1 MSIVITT
8 AGDDVIVVAPAG
20 EINGQTAP
28 ELQNKLLPLVRP
40 GGKVLLDMSG
50 VTYLSS
56 AGLRLLLVF
65 YRQVTG
71 NNGRIV
77 LTGLPEMVA
86 DTMSN
91 TGFLDFFEAY
101 ALKEEGLAVLRQ

>member
-1 MSIVITT
+1 MSILITT
-8 AGDDVIVVAPAG
+8 AAEDIIIVAPAG

-28 ELQNKLLPLVRP
+28 ELQEKLLPLARP
-40 GGKVLLDMSG
+40 GCKILLDMSG